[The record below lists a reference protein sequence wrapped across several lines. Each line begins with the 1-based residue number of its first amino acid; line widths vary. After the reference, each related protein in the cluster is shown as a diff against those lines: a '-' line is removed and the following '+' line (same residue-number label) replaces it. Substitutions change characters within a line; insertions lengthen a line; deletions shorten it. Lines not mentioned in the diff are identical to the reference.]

1 MSFASQISNRN
12 FLSPGGFRFTLA
24 KYPKVAYFAQMANI
38 PGISLGLVE
47 QATPFRPAYI
57 DGGLEYSRFN
67 LQFIVDEDLE
77 NYLIIHNWMRGLGV
91 PENFAERDAFETA
104 NYVKNSGAPQV
115 FADGTLTILN
125 SNFQPS
131 YNVVFKDLKPIELS
145 TLDFDGTLT
154 DQEYFQ
160 AVVTFDYLSYEIQSL
175 EGTRLTNLS

>member
-1 MSFASQISNRN
+1 
-12 FLSPGGFRFTLA
+12 LHG
-24 KYPKVAYFAQMANI
+24 
-38 PGISLGLVE
+38 
-47 QATPFRPAYI
+47 
-57 DGGLEYSRFN
+57 
-67 LQFIVDEDLE
+67 
-77 NYLIIHNWMRGLGV
+77 
-91 PENFAERDAFETA
+91 FETA

>member
-1 MSFASQISNRN
+1 
-12 FLSPGGFRFTLA
+12 
-24 KYPKVAYFAQMANI
+24 MANI

-47 QATPFRPAYI
+47 QSTPFRPAYI
-57 DGGLEYSRFN
+57 DGALEYSRFN

-77 NYLIIHNWMRGLGV
+77 NYLIIHNWMRALGV
-91 PENFAERDAFETA
+91 PDNFSERAVFEELSD
-104 NYVKNSGAPQV
+104 NYVKGSGAPLI

-125 SNFQPS
+125 SNFQPT
-131 YNVVFKDLKPIELS
+131 YNVVFKDLKPVELS

-160 AVVTFDYLSYEIQSL
+160 SVVTFDYLSYEIQSL